1 MALTVVLLLLSL
13 SSLLLA
19 VVADQLEDIFPS
31 TTIRFLVL
39 LGALTATCLAILG
52 LIVQLVWRIWLR
64 WTVKVSDSPSSEGA
78 LADVIAVRLDPAK
91 GIVMDVLSGSS
102 VIPVLVNPEY
112 WNLLPSAALS
122 RRDGLEAAVL
132 GSVVTNVKTGSEPA
146 SLVAISNGSEI
157 VGMGSRVTYL
167 GRSYL
172 LTANHVWNGNFEKR
186 YLAKGDL
193 QAEVPSSAT
202 ISYGCLDPRVDFAL
216 VAIPENIWS
225 RLQVKSSPL
234 SIMAKQSLVTIYG
247 GKDTKHLLCS
257 SGRAN
262 KGEYSHDIVHGCT
275 STNGWSGT
283 PLYHKGAVVG
293 IHCGSKKL
301 GFENRGVNV
310 GVLLSGGL
318 ETVYSEITNTLI
330 DEEEAADRD
339 YPFIEVDII
348 GRGQMGIGRGEYF
361 LPRDSF
367 AQYGGQTKW
376 EDQVR
381 SSGRLLWSDVDD
393 SDIFYD
399 TLETVSG
406 HLNCQRAEVPRHS
419 PPSFLLETTTGS
431 EATSSPRKECHCTEL
446 ASRVCNLEKL
456 VEKLLV
462 LRSSP
467 PLVSS
472 PNSQNSTGPSEAP
485 KPSSDPS
492 CSKQVGS
499 KRRRSRKTSQQPA
512 KGSQV
517 STPSRESEDASEGKT
532 GTTATSR
539 RRLRRSAKATSTS
552 KPPPVSHSVSLG
564 KQTVR
569 S

>member
-1 MALTVVLLLLSL
+1 MALTVALLLLSL
-13 SSLLLA
+13 ISLLLA
-19 VVADQLEDIFPS
+19 VAADQLEDLFPS
-31 TTIRFLVL
+31 TFVRFLVL

-52 LIVQLVWRIWLR
+52 LIVQLVWHTWLR
-64 WTVKVSDSPSSEGA
+64 WTVKVSNSPSSEGT

-91 GIVMDVLSGSS
+91 GLVMDVLSGSD
-102 VIPVLVNPEY
+102 VIPVLVNPQY
-112 WNLLPSAALS
+112 WNLLPSVALS
-122 RRDGLEAAVL
+122 RCDGLEAAVL
-132 GSVVTNVKTGSEPA
+132 GSVVTNVKPGSEPA
-146 SLVAISNGSEI
+146 SLVAISNGTEI

-186 YLAKGDL
+186 FLAKGDL
-193 QAEVPSSAT
+193 QAEIPSNAP

-234 SIMAKQSLVTIYG
+234 SMMAKQSMVTIYG

-283 PLYHKGAVVG
+283 PLYFKGAVVG

-330 DEEEAADRD
+330 DEEEARGRD
-339 YPFIEVDII
+339 YSFMEVEII
-348 GRGQMGIGRGEYF
+348 GRGQIGIGRGEYY

-367 AQYGGQTKW
+367 AQYGGQSNW
-376 EDQVR
+376 ENQVR
-381 SSGRLLWSDVDD
+381 SSGRLLWSDVEEPDV
-393 SDIFYD
+393 FHD

-406 HLNCQRAEVPRHS
+406 HLNCERAEVQKHS

-431 EATSSPRKECHCTEL
+431 EATSSMRKECHYTEL
-446 ASRVCNLEKL
+446 VDRVSNLEKL

-472 PNSQNSTGPSEAP
+472 PNSQNSTGPSEAL

-492 CSKQVGS
+492 CSKQEGS
-499 KRRRSRKTSQQPA
+499 KRRRNRKTSKEPV
-512 KGSQV
+512 KGSEA
-517 STPSRESEDASEGKT
+517 STPSRAPEDALEGKI
-532 GTTATSR
+532 GTNATSR

-552 KPPPVSHSVSLG
+552 KPPPVSHSASLD